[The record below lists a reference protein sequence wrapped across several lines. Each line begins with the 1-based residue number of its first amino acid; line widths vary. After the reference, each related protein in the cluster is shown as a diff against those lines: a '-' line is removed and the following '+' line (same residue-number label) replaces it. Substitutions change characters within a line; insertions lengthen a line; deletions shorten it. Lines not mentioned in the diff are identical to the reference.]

1 MIDLR
6 SDTLTQ
12 PTPAM
17 REAMANAEVGDDVF
31 EEDPTLKKLET
42 LAAKKTGKESA
53 LFVPSGTMGNLISVL
68 SHCQRGD
75 EVLLGDR
82 SHIFLYEVGGIAA
95 LGGVHPRTL
104 PNNVDGTL
112 PLPLIEKSIRHTDI
126 HYPPTRLICLENTH
140 NFCQG
145 IPLSIRYMD
154 SVAALATKY
163 GLKIHLDGARLFN
176 AAVAL
181 DVEVEALTRQ
191 ADSVMFCLSKGL
203 SAPVGSL
210 VSGNQN
216 FIQRARKIRKMV
228 GGGMRQAGHL
238 AAAGLVALENL
249 VERLKDDHQNA
260 GFLAE
265 QLASIKGIELDQTM
279 VKTNIVFFKLNHL
292 QINGDRFLRELEA
305 KSIKILMTGPGVF
318 RAVLHR
324 EVSKEQVETVV
335 QTIQSILT
343 TGRGAVMSSC

>member
-31 EEDPTLKKLET
+31 EEDPSLKKLEA

-53 LFVPSGTMGNLISVL
+53 LFVPSGTMGNLVSIL

-75 EVLLGDR
+75 EILLGDK
-82 SHIFLYEVGGIAA
+82 SHIFLHEVGGIAA
-95 LGGVHPRTL
+95 LGGVHPRTI
-104 PNNVDGTL
+104 PNNPDGTL
-112 PLPLIEKSIRHTDI
+112 PLSSLEQSIRGSDI

-145 IPLSIRYMD
+145 SPLGPDYMD
-154 SVAALATKY
+154 SVRVLAAKY

-181 DVEVEALTRQ
+181 DIEVEALTRQ

-210 VSGNQN
+210 VCSSQE
-216 FIQRARKIRKMV
+216 FIQRARKFRKMV

-238 AAAGLVALENL
+238 AAAGLIALENL
-249 VERLKDDHQNA
+249 VQHLKDDHLNA
-260 GFLAE
+260 KTLAE
-265 QLASIKGIELDQTM
+265 QLASTKGIELDQSKI
-279 VKTNIVFFKLNHL
+279 KTNIIFFKLNHP
-292 QINGDRFLRELEA
+292 QIDGETFLELLEA
-305 KSIKILMTGPGVF
+305 KSIKILMTDTNVF

-324 EVSKEQVETVV
+324 DVSREQAETVA
-335 QTIQSILT
+335 QTIQYILT
-343 TGRGAVMSSC
+343 TGRGAN

>member
-1 MIDLR
+1 MKPIDLR

-31 EEDPTLKKLET
+31 EEDPTLKKLEA

-82 SHIFLYEVGGIAA
+82 SHIFLHEVGGIAA
-95 LGGVHPRTL
+95 LGGVHPRII
-104 PNNVDGTL
+104 PNNEDGTL
-112 PLPLIEKSIRHTDI
+112 PLPLIEQSIRHADI
-126 HYPPTRLICLENTH
+126 HCPPTRLICLENTH

-145 IPLSIRYMD
+145 TPLSPEYMD
-154 SVAALATKY
+154 SVAALAAKHD
-163 GLKIHLDGARLFN
+163 LKIHLDGARLFN

-181 DVEVEALTRQ
+181 NVEVTALTQQ
-191 ADSVMFCLSKGL
+191 ADSIMFCLSKGL

-210 VSGNQN
+210 VTGNSE

-260 GFLAE
+260 RFLAE
-265 QLASIKGIELDQTM
+265 QLAATNGIELDQTQ
-279 VKTNIVFFKLNHL
+279 VKTNIIFFRLNHPE
-292 QINGDRFLRELEA
+292 IDGDTFLNRLEE
-305 KSIKILMTGPGVF
+305 KSIKILMTDPGVF

-324 EVSKEQVETVV
+324 EISREQVEMVV
-335 QTIQSILT
+335 QVTKSIL
-343 TGRGAVMSSC
+343 AP